1 MGDGGGDGGPGG
13 DAPRRDG
20 VTPNDAT
27 CDTVGAA
34 LKDFASVRSAP
45 SPATNMPWPSGQHL
59 VDVTLGR
66 ASDASRDDALL
77 VAVAAESYSTGE

>member
-1 MGDGGGDGGPGG
+1 MGDDWGTGGPGG

-20 VTPNDAT
+20 VTRNDAT
-27 CDTVGAA
+27 CDTVGVA
-34 LKDFASVRSAP
+34 LKDFASIRFAP
-45 SPATNMPWPSGQHL
+45 NPATNMTWPSGQQV

-66 ASDASRDDALL
+66 ASNASIDDALL